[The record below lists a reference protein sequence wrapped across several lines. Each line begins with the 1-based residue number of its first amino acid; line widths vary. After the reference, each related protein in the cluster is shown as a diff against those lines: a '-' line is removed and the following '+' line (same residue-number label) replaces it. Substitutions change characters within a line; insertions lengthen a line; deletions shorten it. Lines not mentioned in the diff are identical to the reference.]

1 MKRFLSTHMLY
12 EQGRTTTVTET
23 ETGIPDDLAEML
35 VQTDGNSYA
44 GGFFKFIVPDA
55 FRHYVAMWNLDPA
68 ECIPFL
74 KCAFGHV
81 IFYHQEQYKTLNPV
95 YNCIDV
101 LGEGN
106 ELDFV
111 MDVMLCDRQGLE
123 HSFCIDLYEQLSE
136 TLGVPNLDEMYAFIP
151 AIGLGGSRSAEH
163 VHKVNMN
170 KEMTILSRL

>member
-1 MKRFLSTHMLY
+1 MKTFLSTHTLY

-23 ETGIPDDLAEML
+23 EPGIPEDLAGML
-35 VQTDGNSYA
+35 VHANGNSYA
-44 GGFFKFIVPDA
+44 GGFFRFIVPDA

-74 KCAFGHV
+74 KCAFGHL
-81 IFYHQEQYKTLNPV
+81 IFYHQEQYKALNPI

-106 ELDFV
+106 ELEFV
-111 MDVMLCDRQGLE
+111 MDIMLCDRQGLE
-123 HSFCIDLYEQLSE
+123 HTFCIHLYEQLSE
-136 TLGVPNLDEMYAFIP
+136 RLGVPNLDEMYAFIP
-151 AIGLGGSRSAEH
+151 AIGLGGSRSADH

-170 KEMTILSRL
+170 EEMRILSRL